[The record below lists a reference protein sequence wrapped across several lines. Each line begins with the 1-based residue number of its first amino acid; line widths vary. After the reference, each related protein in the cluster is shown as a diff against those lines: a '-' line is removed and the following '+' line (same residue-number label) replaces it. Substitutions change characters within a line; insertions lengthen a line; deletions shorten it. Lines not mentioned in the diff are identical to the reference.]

1 MHNLHFIKPLYKTLA
16 LSFALLIGAASHLA
30 WAVDPVFHT
39 GSERLA
45 IRGYDTVAYFTQ
57 KEPVQGHQ
65 RYQTQWQGATW
76 RFASQKNLD
85 LFKSSPQRY
94 APQYGGYCAYAV
106 SKGAT
111 ASIQPDAWSVVND
124 KLYLNY
130 GIAVRALWK
139 RDTKGNI
146 QKADQHW
153 PRILKR

>member
-1 MHNLHFIKPLYKTLA
+1 MLA
-16 LSFALLIGAASHLA
+16 LLSAKA
-30 WAVDPVFHT
+30 WAADPVFHT

-106 SKGAT
+106 SKNYT
-111 ASIQPDAWSVVND
+111 ASTQPEAWSIVD
-124 KLYLNY
+124 GKLYLNFSL
-130 GIAVRALWK
+130 GVRDLWSQNTAGHIASA
-139 RDTKGNI
+139 NN
-146 QKADQHW
+146 HW
-153 PRILKR
+153 PRVLKQ